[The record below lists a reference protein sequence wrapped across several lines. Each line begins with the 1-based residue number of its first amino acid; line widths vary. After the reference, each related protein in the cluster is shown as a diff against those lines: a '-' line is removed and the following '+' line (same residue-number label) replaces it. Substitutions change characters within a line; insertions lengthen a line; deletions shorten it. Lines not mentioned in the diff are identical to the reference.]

1 MSDERQV
8 DVAELREL
16 GEWMYRRREK
26 HKWTRERNE
35 HVSRRVLLAADE
47 LERLRAEN
55 GRYQE
60 WWQADE
66 DAREESRA
74 RVAELEREKAA
85 TQKLAGWIS
94 DTTPADTENAAEKLA
109 IVYRKAAALD
119 KLEAARARLRG
130 SMAINHD
137 EADGIRIDI
146 EYGDDTRVL
155 VYGAKSVLDALS
167 SLPSPEQE
175 SEPEK
180 SP

>member
-8 DVAELREL
+8 DVQQ
-16 GEWMYRRREK
+16 M
-26 HKWTRERNE
+26 
-35 HVSRRVLLAADE
+35 RRVALDAAAVARFAGERMQVQLLTAAADE

-74 RVAELEREKAA
+74 RVAELER
-85 TQKLAGWIS
+85 
-94 DTTPADTENAAEKLA
+94 
-109 IVYRKAAALD
+109 KAAALD
-119 KLEAARARLRG
+119 KLEEIRAKARGYLQLNYA
-130 SMAINHD
+130 
-137 EADGIRIDI
+137 EDGCVGIYLEFDGEICI
-146 EYGDDTRVL
+146 GYGDGVQSAIESATVESL
-155 VYGAKSVLDALS
+155 ENL

-180 SP
+180 S